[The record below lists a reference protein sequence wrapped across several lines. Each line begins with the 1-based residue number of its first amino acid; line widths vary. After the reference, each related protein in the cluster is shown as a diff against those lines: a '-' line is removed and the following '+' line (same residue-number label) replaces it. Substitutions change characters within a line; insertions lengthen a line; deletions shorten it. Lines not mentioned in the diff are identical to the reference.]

1 MPAYLISRETLWL
14 RKNFMISK
22 ITFIAVVLSLSAS
35 ALAQDENDW
44 QSWPLV
50 DHFTVELNAMFPT
63 LDTRVR
69 VDASDQ
75 SPGTTIIFEQN
86 LGMSDT
92 ETLPAFG
99 LNWRFAKK
107 HQLSLNFLRLDRS
120 GSAITT
126 SEIRIGDEIFSV
138 DLPISSF
145 FDMQITSLRYN
156 YSLIL
161 DERKELSLGLGL
173 SIQDLSFGIVGNG
186 NLGVI
191 EADSGITAPIP
202 TFGLNGGYAFTD
214 KWIGK
219 IGFGYLSFDLA
230 LESERQLSGDVLS
243 GYASLQHNT
252 FERVHFG
259 LSYQYYD
266 VRVNWSENGLYTSV
280 GYEYQGPVLTVT
292 AAF

>member
-1 MPAYLISRETLWL
+1 MQT
-14 RKNFMISK
+14 NFIL
-22 ITFIAVVLSLSAS
+22 IAVFAALSTPAI
-35 ALAQDENDW
+35 AQDDNDW

-50 DHFTVELNAMFPT
+50 DHFTIELHGMFPS

-69 VDASDQ
+69 VDASDA

-92 ETLPAFG
+92 ESVPALG
-99 LNWRFAKK
+99 ISWRFAKK
-107 HQLSLNFLRLDRS
+107 HKLDFRAFELDRS

-126 SEIRIGDEIFSV
+126 SEIRIGDKVFTV

-145 FDMQITSLRYN
+145 FDMQIVSFNYS

-161 DERKELSLGLGL
+161 DERKELAIGLGL
-173 SIQDLSFGIVGNG
+173 SVQDMAFGLLSNDPA
-186 NLGVI
+186 GVI
-191 EADSGITAPIP
+191 ETDSGVTAPIP

-214 KWIGK
+214 KWLGK

-230 LESERQLSGDVLS
+230 LDSERQLSGDVLS
-243 GYASLQHNT
+243 AYASIQHNT
-252 FERVHFG
+252 FERVRFG
-259 LSYQYYD
+259 LSYQYFD

-280 GYEYQGPVLTVT
+280 GYEYQGPMLSVI

>member
-1 MPAYLISRETLWL
+1 MKANLALISVI
-14 RKNFMISK
+14 F
-22 ITFIAVVLSLSAS
+22 SLSAP
-35 ALAQDENDW
+35 AMAQDENEW

-50 DHFTVELNAMFPT
+50 DHFTVELNAMFPS

-86 LGMSDT
+86 LGMSET

-107 HQLSLNFLRLDRS
+107 HQLGLNFLRLDRS

-126 SEIRIGDEIFSV
+126 SEIRIGDEIFTV

-214 KWIGK
+214 KWLGK

-280 GYEYQGPVLTVT
+280 GYEYQGPMLTVT